1 MFNKK
6 MSLFLITL
14 AFMLSISAVAA
25 ADLDSTDDMVAGDVE
40 EEPPSG
46 SDMELSKMIKILSLL
61 QSLHMSLQA
70 VM

>member
-46 SDMELSKMIKILSLL
+46 SDMGFLKMIKILSLL